1 MKNIVVLGSTGSIG
15 CNTLDLVGRFPDRF
29 RVVGLVAGNNVS
41 LLEKQARLHRPAV
54 ISLTDE
60 KAALSLEKRLKTVG
74 VRVLCGPKGAV
85 EVARSVEADGVVCG
99 IVGASGLA
107 PTLAAI
113 QAGKT
118 LALANKE
125 PMVMAGEIMMAEAR
139 KHGAKIIPVDSEH
152 AGAFQLL
159 QGKKPADVS
168 RLILTAS
175 GGPFVDHT
183 DRMKRTVTP
192 KEAVAHPTWK
202 MGPKI
207 SVDSATLMNKGLEVI
222 EAHWLFGLPASQI
235 DVLIHRQSIVHAM
248 LTLSD
253 GSVMAQMALPDMRIP
268 ISSALFYPDRAA
280 LPFPPLS
287 LQKIG
292 SLTFEPPKKKAF
304 PLLFCAYEALSTG
317 GTAPA
322 ALNAANEEAVSAFLS
337 GKIGFMDI
345 RSVVCK
351 ALDAHHPQPLKT
363 LDDALSADQMARL
376 DARRRVQTVAARR
389 RRSDPGTD
397 IKLPS

>member
-15 CNTLDLVGRFPDRF
+15 CNTLDLVSRFSDRF

-41 LLEKQARLHRPAV
+41 LLEKQARVYRPNV

-60 KAALSLEKRLKTVG
+60 KAALLLEKRLKKFG
-74 VRVLCGPKGAV
+74 VRVLFGPKGAV
-85 EVARSVEADGVVCG
+85 EVARASEADGVVCG
-99 IVGASGLA
+99 IVGAAGLA

-125 PMVMAGEIMMAEAR
+125 PMVMAGEIMVAEAK
-139 KHGAKIIPVDSEH
+139 KHRVKIIPVDSEH

-175 GGPFVDHT
+175 GGPFVDYS
-183 DRMKRTVTP
+183 DQMKRTVTP
-192 KEAVAHPTWK
+192 KEATAHPTWK

-222 EAHWLFGLPASQI
+222 EAHWLFGLPPSQI
-235 DVLIHRQSIVHAM
+235 DVLIHRQSIIHAM

-292 SLTFEPPKKKAF
+292 SLTFESPKKKSF
-304 PLLFCAYEALSTG
+304 PLLSSAYDALSTG

-322 ALNAANEEAVSAFLS
+322 VLNAANEEAVSAFLS
-337 GKIGFMDI
+337 GRIGFMDI
-345 RSVVCK
+345 QSVVCK
-351 ALDAHHPQPLKT
+351 TLDAHRTQPLKT
-363 LDDALSADQMARL
+363 LDDALSADQLARI
-376 DARRRVQTVAARR
+376 DACRRIQSVAARR
-389 RRSDPGTD
+389 
-397 IKLPS
+397 K